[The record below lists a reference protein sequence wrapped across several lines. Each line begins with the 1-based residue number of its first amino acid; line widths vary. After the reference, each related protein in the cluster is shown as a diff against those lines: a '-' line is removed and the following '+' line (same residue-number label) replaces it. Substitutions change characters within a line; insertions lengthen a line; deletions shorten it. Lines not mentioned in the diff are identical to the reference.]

1 MMIRKNLFAWG
12 IVLFVLLIL
21 LSIIFVGAS
30 SSAMWNQ
37 TYGGTAADVAS
48 SVVETSDGGY
58 AMAGYT
64 QSFGAIE
71 YDFLLVKTDWAGN
84 IEWNQTYGGAELDF
98 GLSVVETSDGG
109 YAIAGS
115 TSSFGAGGYDF
126 WLLKSDE
133 NGIIPEYPS
142 WILPSLLLVATLVIV
157 INKKRLFHPRS

>member
-1 MMIRKNLFAWG
+1 MIRKNLFACG

-21 LSIIFVGAS
+21 SSIIFVGAS

-37 TYGGTAADVAS
+37 TYGGTANDVAS

-64 QSFGAIE
+64 KSFGAGDR
-71 YDFLLVKTDWAGN
+71 DFWLIKTDGSGN
-84 IEWNQTYGGAELDF
+84 VEWNQTYGGADEDCANSL
-98 GLSVVETSDGG
+98 VATSDGG
-109 YAIAGS
+109 YAIAGH
-115 TSSFGAGGYDF
+115 TYSFGVEGGNF

-142 WILPSLLLVATLVIV
+142 WILPSLLLIATLFIV